1 MKKRQTKQRQGKLDN
16 ELLSR
21 LNALNLEIINSFRI
35 MDEILG
41 DLRKNDKM
49 Q

>member
-1 MKKRQTKQRQGKLDN
+1 MKKRQTKQRQRKLNN

-21 LNALNLEIINSFRI
+21 LTALNLEITNSFRI